1 MTHYLNYIKQ
11 KDFFLNRRSNKTIA
25 YYFILIWIIIAFL
38 LESTDLWISINLYNA
53 NSGWGNF
60 FEKYGEIPGLII
72 ILTGIQI
79 YVVTLKASSNI
90 KTILIT
96 GFLLTTGT
104 LITIYIL
111 WILTYAFSNDWVL
124 FSSYRNYF
132 FLAAVLFNIFLSW
145 LFRKKY
151 KFSKKAILF
160 SRVSFKMFF
169 YGYILFIQPL
179 KIFWGRIRFRDLS
192 GNFSNFSPWY
202 LPQGFTGNDSFPSG
216 HAAMG
221 FMLLAL
227 FVFFTDQPFYRRV
240 LLKGLIIT
248 FGVFV
253 CLSRVVIGAHFAS
266 DVLFGA
272 FPMII
277 AYLFLINRA
286 NKTLK
291 VETD

>member
-1 MTHYLNYIKQ
+1 
-11 KDFFLNRRSNKTIA
+11 LNRRSNKTIA
-25 YYFILIWIIIAFL
+25 YYFILVWIVTAFL
-38 LESTDLWISINLYNA
+38 LESTDLWISINLYNS
-53 NSGWGNF
+53 NSGWASF
-60 FEKYGEIPGLII
+60 LEKYGEIPGLII

-79 YVVTLKASSNI
+79 YIVTLKASSNI

-96 GFLLTTGT
+96 GFFLTTGT

-111 WILTYAFSNDWVL
+111 WILSYAISDDWAV
-124 FSSYRNYF
+124 FNTYRNYYF
-132 FLAAVLFNIFLSW
+132 FAAVLFNIFLSW

-160 SRVSFKMFF
+160 SRISFQMFF

-179 KIFWGRIRFRDLS
+179 KIFWGRIRFRDLA
-192 GNFSNFSPWY
+192 GNYSNFSPWY

-227 FVFFTDQPFYRRV
+227 FVFFTDQPFYKRV
-240 LLKGLIIT
+240 VIKGLIISWA
-248 FGVFV
+248 VFV
-253 CLSRVVIGAHFAS
+253 CLSRIVIGAHFAS
-266 DVLFGA
+266 DVIFGA
-272 FPMII
+272 FII
-277 AYLFLINRA
+277 IITYLFSINKA
-286 NKTLK
+286 NTTLK